1 MIYLIRPASPS
12 PACAVTG
19 SVRSVVRTTYG
30 PLALAK
36 ALIKL
41 RAHGV
46 EGEIARL
53 RRGPLDLIE
62 RRRLRRGRSV
72 RRGVSGGEQ
81 AAQQL
86 CELIEVFWAVAVVG
100 GGAWPCAWPHVRS
113 KVGRVQR
120 ERACPEQ

>member
-1 MIYLIRPASPS
+1 
-12 PACAVTG
+12 
-19 SVRSVVRTTYG
+19 VRTTYE

-46 EGEIARL
+46 EGETARL

-62 RRRLRRGRSV
+62 RRRLRRGCSV
-72 RRGVSGGEQ
+72 RRSVSGGEQ

-100 GGAWPCAWPHVRS
+100 GAWPSAWPHVRS
-113 KVGRVQR
+113 KVGQVQR
-120 ERACPEQ
+120 ERACPEE